1 MSDFD
6 SVQWLESQ
14 SRPVVERKPL
24 APVGVNNARIASA
37 EKYKSQK
44 GNWTV
49 KVVFDMNNEVN
60 REHTEYYNLWA
71 TNEDA
76 KRISNE
82 HFTALAK
89 ACGYKSFPSEAS
101 ELVGKTLELGIYHK
115 DETWQN
121 QDGEEVTSTKT
132 FIGEYLSAV
141 KPVTPAKEQKEAGK
155 VPPIL

>member
-14 SRPVVERKPL
+14 SRPVVERKAI
-24 APVGVNNARIASA
+24 APVGVNKAKITSA

-49 KVVFDMNNEVN
+49 RVVFEMNGGDN
-60 REHTEYYNLWA
+60 REHIEYYNLWA

-82 HFTALAK
+82 HFTALAI
-89 ACGYKSFPSEAS
+89 ACGYKSFPNEAS
-101 ELVGKTLELGIYHK
+101 ELQGKTLELGIYHK
-115 DETWQN
+115 DETWHN
-121 QDGEEVTSTKT
+121 QDGEEITSTKT
-132 FIGEYLSAV
+132 FIGEYLNAI
-141 KPVTPAKEQKEAGK
+141 KPVTPASEQKESGK
-155 VPPIL
+155 TPPIL